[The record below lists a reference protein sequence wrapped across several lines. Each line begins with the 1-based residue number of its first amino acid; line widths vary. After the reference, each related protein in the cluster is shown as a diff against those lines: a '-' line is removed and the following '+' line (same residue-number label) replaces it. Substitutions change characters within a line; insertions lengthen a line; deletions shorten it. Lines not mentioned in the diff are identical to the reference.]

1 LDAFELNLEYLEF
14 IRTRNCA
21 AQARLSAGAAT
32 RHCRHGPPVSP
43 LGLPCSPSM
52 ASPVP
57 DGRGPLPAARRRA
70 RAPSPSFSLLRVAH
84 AALPPSFSFHYNAT
98 TSLSL
103 SLLRF
108 KRRRSIPRS
117 PFHPVPLSSNLEH
130 RHPLLSRA
138 AGSRDRSQ
146 ASDTAP
152 PRRIWSHHCR
162 HLGFT
167 VSSTSPG
174 FSAQFFLRASPPLC
188 VPVLQVP
195 PSPSIDHRSS
205 SLTPERYCLASTLPP
220 LRRAA
225 ASMSPTRPLHA
236 QRLPLSA
243 PVLHAQRLPFGL
255 SAITC
260 RRPRGRRGCSLGL
273 D

>member
-1 LDAFELNLEYLEF
+1 VPPRPA
-14 IRTRNCA
+14 CQP
-21 AQARLSAGAAT
+21 AQPPDTVAMAHRLA
-32 RHCRHGPPVSP
+32 
-43 LGLPCSPSM
+43 PSG
-52 ASPVP
+52 SPVHP
-57 DGRGPLPAARRRA
+57 AWRRPCPTVGGRCRPPAAELGGRML
-70 RAPSPSFSLLRVAH
+70 PSPSSTWRTPRCP
-84 AALPPSFSFHYNAT
+84 PPSPFT
-98 TSLSL
+98 TMPHPLSL
-103 SLLRF
+103 SPSSGLKGVGRY
-108 KRRRSIPRS
+108 
-117 PFHPVPLSSNLEH
+117 PVPLSSDLEH
-130 RHPLLSRA
+130 RHPLLSRV

-146 ASDTAP
+146 APDTVP

-243 PVLHAQRLPFGL
+243 PVLHA
-255 SAITC
+255 
-260 RRPRGRRGCSLGL
+260 
-273 D
+273 